1 MDPSSPSTLG
11 PPRRRQS
18 LSRSLLQ
25 IFSHSFGPNLFDSH
39 VCDFAPG
46 SIFLSVINFFPFQ
59 LLLGVSRDTDPKDC
73 VSLLEGQRVHKTLQT
88 INSFVNDEPENE
100 VATQVWAFTGKDTQL
115 SADFVQGTQ
124 DVSDQSFIRGVDFS
138 NPEEAEQLVNSYM
151 AKTSD
156 GKVES
161 VFTDLNSSSNLLFL
175 NSFNFQGW
183 SLPV

>member
-1 MDPSSPSTLG
+1 M
-11 PPRRRQS
+11 
-18 LSRSLLQ
+18 
-25 IFSHSFGPNLFDSH
+25 
-39 VCDFAPG
+39 
-46 SIFLSVINFFPFQ
+46 
-59 LLLGVSRDTDPKDC
+59 SRDTDPKDC

-100 VATQVWAFTGKDTQL
+100 VATQVWAFTRKDTQL